1 MLGLTLREEFRG
13 RRLKGTAIELSNDQN
28 TGATQIAAKQ
38 FLEIT
43 YPTHDLLKGIE
54 AVGPNQGRPVVVIG
68 ERGLGKSH
76 LMAALFH
83 AVTDPASTGAWLNA
97 WATTLAEPTF
107 SKIALRSGM
116 HVIGESLHR
125 HRYKFLWDVLFE
137 NHPHGTYIKGKWEG
151 QGTSKTEIPS
161 DKLIIELLENKSTML
176 LLDEFQTWYDGL
188 TNTKQ
193 YPWKNWAF
201 NFIQILSE
209 IAKERPDLLVLV
221 ISVRNGG
228 SDAYQQVHR
237 VNPVAIDFK
246 AGGSAE
252 RIQQDRRRMLLH
264 RLFDN
269 RLQIANGTIESLIA
283 QHVAE
288 SFRLL
293 AVPPAEQERKRREF
307 TESWPYAPHL
317 LRLLEE
323 QVLIATDAQET
334 RDLIRILANLYKS
347 RGEAVPVLTAADF
360 RLDDDTSGIG
370 ALLEAVA
377 NQHHRTL
384 REKAQQNIIS
394 VQEARHDH
402 ASIAPHLQEII
413 GALWLRSIAMGN
425 LAGAE
430 PTTLQLDITRGKPV
444 DDNAFQVELA
454 SLRQFLRAAGNW
466 PDDLPSNDSKTL
478 VVAGLD
484 GSLDLLTPTDAEGW
498 LGDVIKPAILSF
510 QDEYE
515 GEAALV
521 FWLPG
526 GGNRIKV
533 QTASDEVCW
542 LCHAPHGHQIDFGRI
557 LWGQAN
563 EYPQE
568 ILLRECGKPAGLF
581 HLRIT

>member
-1 MLGLTLREEFRG
+1 
-13 RRLKGTAIELSNDQN
+13 
-28 TGATQIAAKQ
+28 
-38 FLEIT
+38 
-43 YPTHDLLKGIE
+43 
-54 AVGPNQGRPVVVIG
+54 
-68 ERGLGKSH
+68 
-76 LMAALFH
+76 
-83 AVTDPASTGAWLNA
+83 
-97 WATTLAEPTF
+97 
-107 SKIALRSGM
+107 
-116 HVIGESLHR
+116 
-125 HRYKFLWDVLFE
+125 
-137 NHPHGTYIKGKWEG
+137 
-151 QGTSKTEIPS
+151 
-161 DKLIIELLENKSTML
+161 ML

-252 RIQQDRRRMLLH
+252 RIQLDRRRMLLH

-269 RLQIANGTIESLIA
+269 RLQIASGTIESLVA

-293 AVPPAEQERKRREF
+293 DVPSAEQERKRREF

-402 ASIAPHLQEII
+402 ASVAPHLQEII
-413 GALWLRSIAMGN
+413 GALWLRSIAVGN
-425 LAGAE
+425 LAGAD
-430 PTTLQLDITRGKPV
+430 PATLQLDITRGKPV

-454 SLRQFLRAAGNW
+454 TIVENSFNIHQDGTKLLFREEENPRAKLMAYAR
-466 PDDLPSNDSKTL
+466 NDKL
-478 VVAGLD
+478 FAD
-484 GSLDLLTPTDAEGW
+484 GADQAQLAKQVRY
-498 LGDVIKPAILSF
+498 VI
-510 QDEYE
+510 
-515 GEAALV
+515 
-521 FWLPG
+521 G
-526 GGNRIKV
+526 G
-533 QTASDEVCW
+533 SDEVAKTFRVIALPKSWVNDPWTALDEAEHPDKWDDRLPILVLPEEADKLDVTLGRW
-542 LCHAPHGHQIDFGRI
+542 LKDQLQKRRNTVRFLLPRAGSTNSFMDRDLLILARAEMKAQEWGSQNPEYKKLHKEFENTLRDNLKKRFDRFAVLQRWNFADPAQCKFSVERLDKQGSQIPEAIEFSLVAICVILRRQHGQSR
-557 LWGQAN
+557 
-563 EYPQE
+563 
-568 ILLRECGKPAGLF
+568 
-581 HLRIT
+581 